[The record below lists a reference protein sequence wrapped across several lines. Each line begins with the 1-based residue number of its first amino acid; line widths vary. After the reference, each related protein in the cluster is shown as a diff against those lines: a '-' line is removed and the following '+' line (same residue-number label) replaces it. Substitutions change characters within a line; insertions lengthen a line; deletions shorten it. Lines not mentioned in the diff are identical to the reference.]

1 MCDTC
6 VALPSVTKFGES
18 FFAKNSDR
26 EPNEAQQLVL
36 LPARDHDPHSRL
48 RCTYVEIPQVKHTYQ
63 VLLSKP
69 YWMWGA
75 EMGANEC
82 GVVIG
87 NEAIFTKV
95 PAKKEAGLIG
105 MDYLRLALERSST
118 ARSALDTITNSL
130 QTYGQSGNCSRDHG
144 LYYHNS
150 FLIMDD
156 HEAFVL
162 ETVQKMWIAKRV
174 VDFYAISN
182 APSIT
187 TEWDMISDDL
197 IEFAVEKKWCS
208 SEKDFNFARAFS
220 DSIYTRFSQ
229 GRERRN
235 FVMEWLAE
243 KRGAIDLD
251 YMKSILRSH
260 AMHPEPSFPDRSL
273 TAWNV
278 CMHAAPGPIRNS
290 QTVGSLITQ
299 YQNNGITHWVTGTS
313 APCLSIFKPVWLEAG
328 LPEMGPLPGESY
340 DADSLWWQHELLHR
354 AVLNEFH
361 QRHATLKTE
370 IEQIEKK
377 ITEMLLP
384 RKNGNDS
391 TDFDISQSAF
401 EMERKQIPIWLDQLT
416 EFSSQHK
423 NTFYYKKYWQ
433 KNNAK
438 AGIQV

>member
-6 VALPSVTKFGES
+6 VALPSVTKFGEA

-36 LPARDHDPHSRL
+36 IPAQDHASGSPL
-48 RCTYVEIPQVKHTYQ
+48 RCTYIEIPQTEHTYQ

-69 YWMWGA
+69 FWMWGA

-87 NEAIFTKV
+87 NEAIFTRV
-95 PAKKEAGLIG
+95 PAEKEAGLIG
-105 MDYLRLALERSST
+105 MDYLRLALERSDS
-118 ARSALDTITNSL
+118 ARSAVDTITDLL
-130 QTYGQSGNCSRDHG
+130 QNYGQSGNCSREHG

-150 FLIMDD
+150 FLIMDE

-162 ETVQKMWIAKRV
+162 ETVQRMWIAKKV

-187 TEWDMISDDL
+187 TEWDMISEDL
-197 IEFAVEKKWCS
+197 IEYAVEKKWCS

-235 FVMEWLAE
+235 FVMERLAE
-243 KRGAIDLD
+243 NKGTIDLD

-260 AMHPEPSFPDRSL
+260 AMHPERSFPDRSL

-278 CMHAAPGPIRNS
+278 CMHAAPGPIRDS

-299 YQNNGITHWVTGTS
+299 FQNDGITHWVTGTS
-313 APCLSIFKPVWLEAG
+313 APCLSVFKPVWLEAG
-328 LPEMGPLPGESY
+328 LPAMGALPAEFY

-354 AVLNEFH
+354 AVLHDFH
-361 QRHATLKTE
+361 TKHAMLAKE
-370 IEQIEKK
+370 IENTEKQIMEMMLMRENGGE
-377 ITEMLLP
+377 ITDFHTSQMAFELE
-384 RKNGNDS
+384 RKNY
-391 TDFDISQSAF
+391 
-401 EMERKQIPIWLDQLT
+401 PIWMNQIRGVST
-416 EFSSQHK
+416 QSRIPAA
-423 NTFYYKKYWQ
+423 YKRYWR

-438 AGIQV
+438 ARIPV